1 MKKLYST
8 ILMLAMMVAALSLA
22 ACGGDDEDDD
32 FGGIDDPSSYEFAI
46 TYDGET
52 KKYEAGYQEAYS
64 EGIIWDKDKHHFF
77 LGLTKPFGDVLIK
90 FPSSVNAS
98 DFKAGNKFVDYTF
111 QWTSYAG
118 GIWGFD
124 GDYTGGS
131 ATVKSNDGKTIVVHF
146 SDFSFYLS
154 SSDTEVKRTHTIT
167 IDGTIRFI
175 IK

>member
-8 ILMLAMMVAALSLA
+8 ILMLATMVAALSLT

-32 FGGIDDPSSYEFAI
+32 FGGVDDPSIYEFAI

-52 KKYEAGYQEAYS
+52 KEYEAGYQEAHS
-64 EGIIWDKDKHHFF
+64 AGIIWDKDKHYFF
-77 LGLTKPFGDVLIK
+77 LGLMKPYGDVIIK

-98 DFKAGNKFVDYTF
+98 DFKSGNKLVDYTF

-124 GDYTGGS
+124 GDYTAGS
-131 ATVKSNDGKTIVVHF
+131 ATVKSNDGKTLVVRF
-146 SDFSFYLS
+146 SNFSFNLS
-154 SSDTEVKRTHTIT
+154 SYEVSKTHTMT
-167 IDGTIRFI
+167 IDGTIRFTI
-175 IK
+175 Y